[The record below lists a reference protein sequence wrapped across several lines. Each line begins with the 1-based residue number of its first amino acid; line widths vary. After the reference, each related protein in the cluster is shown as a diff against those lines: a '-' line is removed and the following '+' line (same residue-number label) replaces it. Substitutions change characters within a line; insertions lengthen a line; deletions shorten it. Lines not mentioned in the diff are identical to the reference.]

1 MKKSDTNI
9 TVHSFNWFVK
19 QAAVFINEYTER
31 TSTHNDSVIWKVKKK
46 NVKKK
51 KKKKQWAAAAI
62 AVLVAYTAVV
72 VLYIVVV
79 VEMSA
84 KCKSHCPI
92 SYICDM
98 TDSCV

>member
-1 MKKSDTNI
+1 MNI
-9 TVHSFNWFVK
+9 QSEQVHTTIQWYEK
-19 QAAVFINEYTER
+19 L
-31 TSTHNDSVIWKVKKK
+31 KKK
-46 NVKKK
+46 NVKK